1 MMHLKPKPGING
13 KSILAVVAFCLLAGC
28 AHREAPVIAGKDMP
42 APEALFERLSADT
55 APGKVLSGILH
66 VTAQLPR
73 ERLAFKIAAAA
84 RRPDSLRLEDLSV
97 IGLPDFMLTARGDEI
112 RMFLPRSGEFMIGTE
127 SSPDIRRIFPPGVKP
142 LDLVFLLFGQPPAIG
157 GAKSLKGSVDGTCFR
172 LDVYAGG
179 NWAQSIWVDSA
190 TGRVDRLEIADPQGK
205 TAYRARF
212 EDFTDAG
219 PIAVPGRIEIETGA
233 PATVRLSL
241 RNPDPELAARE
252 DDPDLFLLKPP
263 AK

>member
-1 MMHLKPKPGING
+1 
-13 KSILAVVAFCLLAGC
+13 
-28 AHREAPVIAGKDMP
+28 
-42 APEALFERLSADT
+42 
-55 APGKVLSGILH
+55 
-66 VTAQLPR
+66 
-73 ERLAFKIAAAA
+73 
-84 RRPDSLRLEDLSV
+84 
-97 IGLPDFMLTARGDEI
+97 MLTARGDEI
-112 RMFLPRSGEFMIGTE
+112 RMFLPRSGEFLIGTE

-179 NWAQSIWVDSA
+179 NWAQSIWVDPA

-212 EDFTDAG
+212 EDFTYAG